1 MHTKA
6 SENRRSSIR
15 VLPYSLRAAVAGA
28 TMLGAAAV
36 PSLAAS
42 DYPTKPVRVFVPYG
56 PGGVGDLTM
65 RLAADQLGREFKQ
78 QFVIENRP
86 GAGGI
91 VAMTEV
97 RRAIADGYT
106 LGEMGNGQAISM
118 SLFNSLPYDVL
129 NDFVQISVAASFE
142 MLLAVPDNSPY
153 KTLKDLVDAAKKS
166 PASSTSAPSIPAAH
180 KTSPRI
186 CLSR

>member
-1 MHTKA
+1 MTYQPSVRTRA
-6 SENRRSSIR
+6 RP
-15 VLPYSLRAAVAGA
+15 VLHGCWPAAMAAVFAILAGA
-28 TMLGAAAV
+28 ALAAA
-36 PSLAAS
+36 

-65 RLAADQLGREFKQ
+65 RLLADQLSNQLKQ

-97 RRAIADGYT
+97 QRAPADGYA

-129 NDFVQISVAASFE
+129 KA
-142 MLLAVPDNSPY
+142 
-153 KTLKDLVDAAKKS
+153 
-166 PASSTSAPSIPAAH
+166 
-180 KTSPRI
+180 
-186 CLSR
+186 